1 MRTKENLL
9 ASGHHHHGVGKP
21 RASGK
26 AIGSSIGSILIA
38 IVASSHHWVHMLL
51 IALGLGAVG
60 AGLFTMPIPI
70 RIGLVAVSVAVS
82 IGMLFV
88 AWHKRTKNK
97 AVAWVYFISSIV
109 SLVIIGTSLPTLV
122 QSAAPSVH
130 QEHHHDGM

>member
-1 MRTKENLL
+1 MNGEGSLSR
-9 ASGHHHHGVGKP
+9 SSHYHHGASRS
-21 RASGK
+21 RASEK

-38 IVASSHHWVHMLL
+38 IVTSSHHWVHMLL

-70 RIGLVAVSVAVS
+70 RIGLLVVSVVVS

-88 AWHKRTKNK
+88 AWRKRTNNK
-97 AVAWVYFISSIV
+97 AVAWVYFISSVV
-109 SLVIIGTSLPTLV
+109 SLVIIATSVPTLV

-130 QEHHHDGM
+130 QEHHHNGM